1 MSTGGA
7 RSRARGTVDIGRPPR
22 GRVELGLRTRV
33 IAPLTSGSRG
43 GLLDEAAAVGDEPVD
58 LVEWRA
64 DSMVRALAG
73 SSFAAAPDL
82 VGELT
87 ATAGALLGA
96 SALPLIA
103 TVRTS
108 SEGGA
113 AHLDDSE
120 YCALV
125 ASLAGMADAVDVE
138 IGREGAP
145 DLVRAPRGRGGG
157 EGCGTSR
164 GSLYDCHRA
173 LVQSPRHP
181 GRNSMKAPH
190 TDQLELLTLLG
201 YDQRESVLRHKRESH
216 PAHAVVREFAG
227 RAQDLQ
233 RAAVKQSAVIS
244 DAGREVAR
252 IEAEIARVRE
262 RRQRQQGRIDAN
274 QVPLRDI
281 SAMQHEIAQM
291 DRRLGEL
298 EDDQLAAEERVE
310 SARSAQRAM
319 EEESAAIMADV
330 EEHKAQFLADTAAT
344 DDELRQVIRAR
355 RELVARLDADLV
367 EEYEDAKRRNG
378 VLAVIEV
385 RDGVGVGVGADLSPL
400 ELDRIM
406 RTPADEVYR
415 TEDTQQIVVR
425 TTASTPR

>member
-43 GLLDEAAAVGDEPVD
+43 GLLDEAAVVGDEPVD

-125 ASLAGMADAVDVE
+125 ASLAVMADAVDVE

-145 DLVRAPRGRGGG
+145 DLVR
-157 EGCGTSR
+157 E
-164 GSLYDCHRA
+164 
-173 LVQSPRHP
+173 
-181 GRNSMKAPH
+181 
-190 TDQLELLTLLG
+190 
-201 YDQRESVLRHKRESH
+201 
-216 PAHAVVREFAG
+216 
-227 RAQDLQ
+227 
-233 RAAVKQSAVIS
+233 
-244 DAGREVAR
+244 
-252 IEAEIARVRE
+252 
-262 RRQRQQGRIDAN
+262 
-274 QVPLRDI
+274 
-281 SAMQHEIAQM
+281 
-291 DRRLGEL
+291 
-298 EDDQLAAEERVE
+298 
-310 SARSAQRAM
+310 AQRAGARVIASHHDFGGTPGD
-319 EEESAAIMADV
+319 EE
-330 EEHKAQFLADTAAT
+330 LA
-344 DDELRQVIRAR
+344 
-355 RELVARLDADLV
+355 
-367 EEYEDAKRRNG
+367 G
-378 VLAVIEV
+378 VLAAMNHA
-385 RDGVGVGVGADLSPL
+385 GADVLKIACAPRSGVDVARVLTAGAWAREAYDRPVIAIAMGRL
-400 ELDRIM
+400 GGPTRFAGAALGGAATFASVGGASAPGQYTAREARTVLDIIEGA
-406 RTPADEVYR
+406 P
-415 TEDTQQIVVR
+415 Q
-425 TTASTPR
+425 

>member
-1 MSTGGA
+1 
-7 RSRARGTVDIGRPPR
+7 
-22 GRVELGLRTRV
+22 
-33 IAPLTSGSRG
+33 
-43 GLLDEAAAVGDEPVD
+43 
-58 LVEWRA
+58 
-64 DSMVRALAG
+64 
-73 SSFAAAPDL
+73 
-82 VGELT
+82 
-87 ATAGALLGA
+87 
-96 SALPLIA
+96 
-103 TVRTS
+103 
-108 SEGGA
+108 
-113 AHLDDSE
+113 
-120 YCALV
+120 
-125 ASLAGMADAVDVE
+125 
-138 IGREGAP
+138 
-145 DLVRAPRGRGGG
+145 
-157 EGCGTSR
+157 
-164 GSLYDCHRA
+164 
-173 LVQSPRHP
+173 
-181 GRNSMKAPH
+181 MKAPH

-330 EEHKAQFLADTAAT
+330 EEHKAQFLADT
-344 DDELRQVIRAR
+344 
-355 RELVARLDADLV
+355 DLV

-415 TEDTQQIVVR
+415 TEDPQQIVVR